1 MDFIEQIR
9 AFAAGVPGRAEAV
22 QTEEATKTALILPFF
37 RVLGYDTSD
46 PREVVPEFTADF
58 GTKKGQ
64 RVDYAIFK
72 DNRPVILV
80 ECKAA
85 GANLDQEHASQL
97 FQYFAATDARFGV
110 LTNGVVYRFYSD
122 LDQKNKMDTKPFF
135 EFNMLGVDDS
145 SVEELQRFT
154 KPSFDLDTLRA
165 AAAEL
170 KYTKEIKRIMSEQL
184 KEPSDD
190 FVRFFASQIYSGRI
204 TQSARERFGQLTRQ
218 ALNQFINDRVY
229 DRLKSA
235 LPTGGEAPLA
245 EKTGSSEGL
254 SADTTQPVSEEDG
267 IVTTEEELQAYFI
280 VKAILHGVVDV
291 KRIAIR
297 NLVGLGNSVILLDN
311 TIRKPICRLWFKSS
325 QKYLGLVGEEKKE
338 EKIPIDYVDDIYA
351 YADRLKATVG
361 FYETVS

>member
-1 MDFIEQIR
+1 MDFIEQIC
-9 AFAAGVPGRAEAV
+9 AFAEGVPGRAEAV
-22 QTEEATKTALILPFF
+22 QTEEATKTALILPFL

-72 DNRPVILV
+72 DGKPIMLV

-135 EFNMLGVDDS
+135 ELNMLGIDD
-145 SVEELQRFT
+145 VLVQELQKFT
-154 KPSFDLDTLRA
+154 KPSFDLDALRA

-170 KYTKEIKRIMSEQL
+170 KYTKEIKRIMSDQL
-184 KEPSDD
+184 REPSDD
-190 FVRFFASQIYSGRI
+190 FVKLFASQIYSGKI
-204 TQSARERFGQLTRQ
+204 TQSVKERFGQLTRQ

-235 LPTGGEAPLA
+235 LPTDGEPSVVQ
-245 EKTGSSEGL
+245 KTGPSEDQAAL
-254 SADTTQPVSEEDG
+254 IAELDSEEDG

-280 VKAILHGVVDV
+280 VKAILHETVDV
-291 KRIAIR
+291 KRIVLHDWKNFCAVASAGPPSK
-297 NLVGLGNSVILLDN
+297 L
-311 TIRKPICRLWFKSS
+311 
-325 QKYLGLVGEEKKE
+325 
-338 EKIPIDYVDDIYA
+338 YA
-351 YADRLKATVG
+351 NIAN
-361 FYETVS
+361 